1 MKLLITGSD
10 NYIAKSFCEKYAKRH
25 KMTTLES
32 DTDIG
37 DIKSLLPIFKKKKF
51 DAILH
56 FAEVF
61 GSPDQTD
68 KEIEIINTI
77 MFKNIQSLAK
87 AYDVKKLLAF
97 SNIRELETS
106 GGMQAFKESEHTKY
120 MPLDSYGQAK
130 HNITNMARID
140 KSVFV
145 LRSFEVYGKDAPDSV
160 LTTLISEACQGKN
173 LSVEKDIILSVIY
186 IEDYLKIINDF
197 LMHSH
202 PAGDY
207 NITGDELI
215 SVNDVLKKLKRSCQD
230 TISISTGKERLE
242 FTASNDKLNAVI
254 GAFKFTTLRSALNK
268 IVKAYKDDI

>member
-10 NYIAKSFCEKYAKRH
+10 NYIAASFSEKYAKRH
-25 KMTTLES
+25 KITALDS
-32 DTDIG
+32 NTDIS
-37 DIKSLLPIFKKKKF
+37 DIKSLIAIFKKKKF

-56 FAEVF
+56 FAENF
-61 GSPDQTD
+61 GRPDQTD
-68 KEIEIINTI
+68 KEIEIVNTI

-87 AYDVKKLLAF
+87 AYDVKKVLVF
-97 SNIRELETS
+97 SNIRELDTAN
-106 GGMQAFKESEHTKY
+106 GLIAFKENELIKY

-130 HNITNMARID
+130 HNITNMAKID
-140 KSVFV
+140 RSVFV

-160 LTTLISEACQGKN
+160 ITSLISRAAQGKN
-173 LSVEKDIILSVIY
+173 LSVDKDIILSAIY

-207 NITGDELI
+207 NITADELI
-215 SVNDVLKKLKRSCQD
+215 SVNDVLKKLKRSCKNEI
-230 TISISTGKERLE
+230 TIETGKERLE
-242 FTASNDKLNAVI
+242 FTASNDKLSAAI

-268 IVKAYKDDI
+268 IFKAYKDDI